1 MRVVL
6 YENFSENHAIGKKIT
21 EIATV
26 QAKLKE
32 QTSALDIILELKTT
46 ADIIDNVNYLHVP
59 KLNRKYFV
67 VDKDLLTNGIIA
79 VQCHVDVLD
88 SFRSDI
94 RALKVIAS
102 KVQESDSADL
112 YIDDNSYITQN
123 RLTNDIYN
131 FPGGFNDAGQFIL
144 ITVGG

>member
-6 YENFSENHAIGKKIT
+6 YQNFSENNAIGKKIT

-32 QTSALDIILELKTT
+32 TTSALDIILELKTT
-46 ADIIDNVNYLHVP
+46 PDIIDNVNYLHVP

-67 VDKDLLTNGIIA
+67 GDKVLLTNGIIS